1 MTWVKY
7 QNCYNLRLEHSAN
20 WKYLGFYIRDLSIG
34 KYRIRLYCKSEMSK
48 FLYFTS
54 CKIWQLEKKSKF
66 LFSAFGKKWI
76 LFLI

>member
-34 KYRIRLYCKSEMSK
+34 KNIEFVFIVKVK
-48 FLYFTS
+48 V
-54 CKIWQLEKKSKF
+54 KISIFYVVQNLEI
-66 LFSAFGKKWI
+66 GKKI
-76 LFLI
+76 EVSI

>member
-34 KYRIRLYCKSEMSK
+34 KYRIRLYCKSESQSFYILRRAK
-48 FLYFTS
+48 S
-54 CKIWQLEKKSKF
+54 GNWKKNRSFYLVHLVKNGF
-66 LFSAFGKKWI
+66 CF
-76 LFLI
+76 

>member
-34 KYRIRLYCKSEMSK
+34 EYRIRLYCKSESQISI
-48 FLYFTS
+48 FYVV
-54 CKIWQLEKKSKF
+54 QNLEI
-66 LFSAFGKKWI
+66 GKKI
-76 LFLI
+76 EVSI